1 MFLDY
6 LSTEPV
12 VSTKTMQ
19 DRDGEEF
26 TITDE
31 TYGVRIDNV
40 FMGEYTRRT
49 FSHTDNV
56 FYIFSSNAY
65 KLLIQKF
72 DWGTNAQLS
81 KLTDDKYFPRILVDM
96 PLPLD
101 DSEKPEVSM
110 KTTAYSDDFTIE
122 ETRKFAERFEA
133 AAMEMEWIT
142 KVVDNIDKLD

>member
-19 DRDGEEF
+19 DRDGVEF

-49 FSHTDNV
+49 FSHNNNA

-81 KLTDDKYFPRILVDM
+81 KIADDKYFPRILVDM
-96 PLPLD
+96 PLD

-110 KTTAYSDDFTIE
+110 KTTSYSDNFTIE
-122 ETRKFAERFEA
+122 ETRKFAERFNA